1 MANASS
7 APVTMTTR
15 GAWFWMLLIPSP
27 ASMRAF
33 YTWTWWTKICEAGK
47 FVGKTLHNYQVVD
60 YKDDAVD
67 SLLLEL

>member
-1 MANASS
+1 
-7 APVTMTTR
+7 
-15 GAWFWMLLIPSP
+15 
-27 ASMRAF
+27 MRAF